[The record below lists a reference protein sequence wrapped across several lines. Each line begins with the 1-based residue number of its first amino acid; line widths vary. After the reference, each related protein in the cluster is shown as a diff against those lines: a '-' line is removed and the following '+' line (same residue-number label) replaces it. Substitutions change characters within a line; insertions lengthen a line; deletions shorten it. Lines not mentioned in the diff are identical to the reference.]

1 MVPGISFVQDRRNYE
16 QLSTLRGMDRR
27 NYEQLS
33 TLRGI
38 RAVTIF
44 EPVDGPGIKDT

>member
-1 MVPGISFVQDRRNYE
+1 MVPGISFVQ
-16 QLSTLRGMDRR
+16 DRR